1 MRITTRRL
9 FGPVVVIHAREGR
22 KRSTFGAVGPSP
34 ELSAPARAGEPPLA
48 PLELGPSLEPTSDDS
63 FGSGAAGGVVEVGT
77 LTAVVATGAGGSVGT
92 VVGAV
97 GTVVGTVG
105 TVVGKVG
112 TVIGTVTTGVETVTV
127 GTVGTGTVSPSAWP
141 ASTPAASNRIVAAA
155 ALISQ
160 QLIWARIGCGV
171 CAVRD
176 NGRGMAAVQKRD
188 YYEVLEVERDA
199 DPDAIKRAFHA
210 LARDWHP
217 DVSNSPDAEAR
228 FRELAEAYA
237 VLSKQERR
245 LLYDRYGYRG
255 RGNQG
260 FDEALWEARPVVA
273 KRGEDVHIDV
283 ELRSF
288 EAVDGARRVVN
299 YRAAVRC
306 KACMGRGS
314 VGLPDPECEL
324 CGGTGR
330 RRQTLALYFSD
341 LLQIEECPECV
352 GEKCRHCL
360 GDGIVESDRRIR
372 LLVPPGVDDGAQLRV
387 GAEGHDLGAGSIPG
401 DLLVR
406 VKVVTPRRD
415 PRIVRYVALALL
427 LVAVATLVLYVH

>member
-1 MRITTRRL
+1 MRVTTRRL
-9 FGPVVVIHAREGR
+9 FGPVVAIHVREGR
-22 KRSTFGAVGPSP
+22 KCSTFGAVGPGP
-34 ELSAPARAGEPPLA
+34 ESDAPARAGKPPLEFA
-48 PLELGPSLEPTSDDS
+48 PADEPVPAAEPATDDAC
-63 FGSGAAGGVVEVGT
+63 GSGAGVVVEAGTWVTVAGSGT
-77 LTAVVATGAGGSVGT
+77 LTAVVATGGGGSVGT
-92 VVGAV
+92 VVGNV
-97 GTVVGTVG
+97 GTVT
-105 TVVGKVG
+105 
-112 TVIGTVTTGVETVTV
+112 GTVTTGVETVTV

-141 ASTPAASNRIVAAA
+141 VSTPAASNRIVAAA

-171 CAVRD
+171 CVVRD

-199 DPDAIKRAFHA
+199 DPEAIKRSFHA

-217 DVSNSPDAEAR
+217 DVSNSPDAGAR

-260 FDEALWEARPVVA
+260 FDEALWEARPLVA
-273 KRGEDVHIDV
+273 KRGEDVHIDI

-288 EAVDGARRVVN
+288 EAIDGARRVVH

-314 VGLPDPECEL
+314 MGLPDPQCEL

-341 LLQIEECPECV
+341 LLQIEDCPECV
-352 GEKCRHCL
+352 AEKCRQCL
-360 GDGIVESDRRIR
+360 GEGIVESDRRIR

-406 VKVVTPRRD
+406 VKVVSPRRD

>member
-1 MRITTRRL
+1 
-9 FGPVVVIHAREGR
+9 
-22 KRSTFGAVGPSP
+22 
-34 ELSAPARAGEPPLA
+34 
-48 PLELGPSLEPTSDDS
+48 
-63 FGSGAAGGVVEVGT
+63 
-77 LTAVVATGAGGSVGT
+77 
-92 VVGAV
+92 
-97 GTVVGTVG
+97 
-105 TVVGKVG
+105 
-112 TVIGTVTTGVETVTV
+112 
-127 GTVGTGTVSPSAWP
+127 
-141 ASTPAASNRIVAAA
+141 
-155 ALISQ
+155 
-160 QLIWARIGCGV
+160 
-171 CAVRD
+171 
-176 NGRGMAAVQKRD
+176 MAAVQKRD

-199 DPDAIKRAFHA
+199 DPDSIKRAFHA

-260 FDEALWEARPVVA
+260 FDEALWEARPLVA
-273 KRGEDVHIDV
+273 KRGENVHIDI
-283 ELRSF
+283 ELRSY
-288 EAVDGARRVVN
+288 EAVDGARRVVH

-314 VGLPDPECEL
+314 VGLPDPQCEL

-341 LLQIEECPECV
+341 LLQIEDCPACV
-352 GEKCRHCL
+352 AEKCRQRL
-360 GDGIVESDRRIR
+360 GEGIVESDRRIR
-372 LLVPPGVDDGAQLRV
+372 LLVPPGVEDGAQLRV

-406 VKVVTPRRD
+406 VKVVSPRRD
-415 PRIVRYVALALL
+415 PRIVRYMALALL